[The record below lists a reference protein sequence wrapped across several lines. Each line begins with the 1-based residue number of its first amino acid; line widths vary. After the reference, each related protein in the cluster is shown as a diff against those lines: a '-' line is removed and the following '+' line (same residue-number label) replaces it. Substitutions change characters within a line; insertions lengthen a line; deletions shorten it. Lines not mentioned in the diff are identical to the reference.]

1 MKSDNQFICLD
12 QDFPDTREFYALQEF
27 AKICIKTG
35 FVDRA
40 KTIIEK
46 LYGDLE
52 IQSVTYIILES
63 GKELGPFPF
72 TIADQIMLEMR
83 DAIKANVYSY
93 DTILE
98 HGIYKE
104 LNAQI

>member
-1 MKSDNQFICLD
+1 MNDQFISLD
-12 QDFPDTREFYALQEF
+12 IDNPDTREFYALQEF
-27 AKICIKTG
+27 AKICMKTG
-35 FVDRA
+35 FSDRA
-40 KTIIEK
+40 KTIVEK

-52 IQSVTYIILES
+52 YQNVTYIILES

-72 TIADQIMLEMR
+72 TIADVIVMEMNA
-83 DAIKANVYSY
+83 DVITYNTV
-93 DTILE
+93 LE